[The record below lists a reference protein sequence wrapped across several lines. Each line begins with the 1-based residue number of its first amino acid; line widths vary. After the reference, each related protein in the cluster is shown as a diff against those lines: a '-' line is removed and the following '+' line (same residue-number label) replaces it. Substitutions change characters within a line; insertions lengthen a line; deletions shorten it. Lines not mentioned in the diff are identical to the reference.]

1 MRGQVGFDQ
10 NTSDAELIALVRG
23 AQHDTDVQ
31 RDDVNALLRDFAEE
45 LLKQRL
51 LAKMNSVRPMES
63 SRAKVGYTY
72 GGPSHGNDVHE
83 RLSARA
89 ADAVFSANAKISR
102 FRERLLVLAHQAEAY
117 FRQAYE
123 HSAKL
128 AARVAEKGR
137 MQREQIR
144 SRLPVVLEQARTH
157 LRGAH
162 EHSAKVTASVAEK
175 GRMLQERV
183 RLRVPVVLE
192 QARTHLRGAYEHS
205 AKQAAS
211 VAEKGRMLQERVR
224 LRVPVVLEQ
233 ARTHLRGAYE
243 HSAKVTASVAEKGRM
258 LREQIR
264 SRLPIVLEQ
273 TRTHLRQAHEHS
285 AKVTARVA
293 EKRRMLQER
302 IESRLPIAL
311 EQAKGSF
318 REVHDHSTKLAASAT
333 DRQRKLR
340 EALRL
345 KENNL
350 HALFADALGRGLE
363 ASRSVRGHETR
374 FPAALKQAK
383 VRFRQAENKFKK
395 LASNVVGKPKKPRE
409 NDLQQLLSSSQ
420 DAVVVTSVDHR
431 FVAANPRALSLFG
444 ISERNMKMFTI
455 DAFLSRRQIPLFD
468 EIGASFTSGKERCGE
483 CKIRRLDGSS
493 GVAEY
498 IFVANYVPFLH
509 VCRFHNYRKWTL
521 RRRFAAS

>member
-10 NTSDAELIALVRG
+10 NASDAELIALVRG

-137 MQREQIR
+137 MLREQIR
-144 SRLPVVLEQARTH
+144 SRL
-157 LRGAH
+157 
-162 EHSAKVTASVAEK
+162 
-175 GRMLQERV
+175 
-183 RLRVPVVLE
+183 PVVLE

-483 CKIRRLDGSS
+483 CEIRRLDGSS

>member
-137 MQREQIR
+137 MLREQIR

-162 EHSAKVTASVAEK
+162 EHSAKLA
-175 GRMLQERV
+175 
-183 RLRVPVVLE
+183 
-192 QARTHLRGAYEHS
+192 AR
-205 AKQAAS
+205 

-483 CKIRRLDGSS
+483 CEIRRLDGSS

>member
-144 SRLPVVLEQARTH
+144 SRL
-157 LRGAH
+157 
-162 EHSAKVTASVAEK
+162 
-175 GRMLQERV
+175 
-183 RLRVPVVLE
+183 PVVLE

-483 CKIRRLDGSS
+483 CEIRRLDGSS

>member
-137 MQREQIR
+137 M
-144 SRLPVVLEQARTH
+144 
-157 LRGAH
+157 
-162 EHSAKVTASVAEK
+162 
-175 GRMLQERV
+175 
-183 RLRVPVVLE
+183 
-192 QARTHLRGAYEHS
+192 
-205 AKQAAS
+205 
-211 VAEKGRMLQERVR
+211 
-224 LRVPVVLEQ
+224 
-233 ARTHLRGAYE
+233 
-243 HSAKVTASVAEKGRM
+243 

-350 HALFADALGRGLE
+350 HALLADALGRGLE

-483 CKIRRLDGSS
+483 CEIRRLDGSS